1 MTTLEP
7 VATISH
13 ADAWTVL
20 RGMAFM
26 RDQYSEDPTTNLD
39 FAADAVPCAGGPV
52 DAMVTFRVPPTRFDT
67 LVPGYS
73 LAWPTWL
80 SWLELLGIERV
91 CGGGR
96 VAIHRVPRDD
106 DAEGELALV
115 YHQTLAAVVEY
126 ARQAEGQHGDFEA

>member
-1 MTTLEP
+1 MTTFEP
-7 VATISH
+7 IATISH
-13 ADAWTVL
+13 TDAWTVL

-26 RDQYSEDPTTNLD
+26 REQYGEDSITDLD

-52 DAMVTFRVPPTRFDT
+52 DAMVSFPVPPTRFDT

-73 LAWPTWL
+73 LEWPTWL

-91 CGGGR
+91 CGNGR
-96 VAIHRVPRDD
+96 VAIHRIPPVH

-115 YHQTLAAVVEY
+115 YHQTLAAVIEH
-126 ARQAEGQHGDFEA
+126 ARQV